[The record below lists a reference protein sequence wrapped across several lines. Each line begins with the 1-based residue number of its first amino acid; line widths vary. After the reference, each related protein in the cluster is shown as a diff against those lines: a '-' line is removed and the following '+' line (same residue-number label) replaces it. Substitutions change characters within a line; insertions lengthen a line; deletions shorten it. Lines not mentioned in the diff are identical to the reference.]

1 MNEVNSNGNSTA
13 SKLPPELRYKPQPKS
28 RAILIFQWAVILIA
42 GAGFTF
48 KFVEYTISVFNNPSD
63 IVNFA
68 ITPLIM
74 YMCVAAGFLS
84 LFLWTVSRGDYKDIE
99 RPKFRL
105 FERELELDEAEEERI
120 ARLSTYKGVST
131 FPISRN

>member
-1 MNEVNSNGNSTA
+1 MNEIDLNANTTA
-13 SKLPPELRYKPQPKS
+13 SKLPPELQYKPKPKNL
-28 RAILIFQWAVILIA
+28 AILIFQWAVIIIA

-84 LFLWTVSRGDYKDIE
+84 LFLWTVIRGDYKDIE

-105 FERELELDEAEEERI
+105 FERELELDEEEAERQ
-120 ARLSTYKGVST
+120 AGVSAYKGVSA
-131 FPISRN
+131 FPISKN